1 MKKILL
7 ILLFSVTACSTN
19 KDLVGKML
27 TENIPSQDKAI
38 KEGTPL
44 NSTRTVTRAA
54 GDFNLIERLYDTVW
68 FQTEKELDD
77 GVVEVETE
85 FVIFDDK
92 SWIVEREMENGRM
105 ERVEA
110 DDFAKLTWI
119 TDIPTKEEE
128 EAIDGKTVSRNA
140 AIARNESIDDG
151 ELEMEYEGYWLEDE
165 NTLYIVEGDTSEQA
179 ERLLKAVIA
188 NPTAAEYLDTEK
200 YTLSTTL

>member
-151 ELEMEYEGYWLEDE
+151 ELEMEYEGYWLKD
-165 NTLYIVEGDTSEQA
+165 NHNLYIVEGNSEAEA
-179 ERLLKAVIA
+179 ERLLKLVIA